1 MKRFKGFFLILVIIL
16 LVGLSSNAFAGRN
29 GGGRDDNWGRS
40 LSRSNRAR
48 AGRDK
53 NSGGFGGPKL
63 GYDGKTSGF
72 GSRVGGHLGG
82 LAGGAIGGKFGGG
95 FGMAGGSI
103 AGSEIGSKAGN
114 KLERNGNRIAHDKWN
129 SRGRHGN
136 TGWRCFSLDEDE
148 NY

>member
-1 MKRFKGFFLILVIIL
+1 
-16 LVGLSSNAFAGRN
+16 
-29 GGGRDDNWGRS
+29 
-40 LSRSNRAR
+40 
-48 AGRDK
+48 
-53 NSGGFGGPKL
+53 
-63 GYDGKTSGF
+63 
-72 GSRVGGHLGG
+72 
-82 LAGGAIGGKFGGG
+82 
-95 FGMAGGSI
+95 MAGGSI